1 MGSSAAEI
9 ERQITE
15 TREHLDANLR
25 VLERRAAK
33 GARKAARV
41 AAIGVVGVASAAAV
55 GYAVYTLARHRSPAA
70 VVRDAVPR
78 SIRHLPRKVAK
89 VLKHRPAK
97 VKVVAAGSDAPRG
110 QSSWRTIAE
119 KVATAVAV
127 SIAGALASRIIK
139 PGGRS
144 DPSRP
149 Q

>member
-1 MGSSAAEI
+1 M
-9 ERQITE
+9 
-15 TREHLDANLR
+15 
-25 VLERRAAK
+25 VC
-33 GARKAARV
+33 V
-41 AAIGVVGVASAAAV
+41 AAQIPKHLHPIVIGSLFVRRNDELLLDLRSCERAL
-55 GYAVYTLARHRSPAA
+55 LAIPFF
-70 VVRDAVPR
+70 DKY
-78 SIRHLPRKVAK
+78 LPRKVAK

-97 VKVVAAGSDAPRG
+97 VKVVAASSDAPRG
-110 QSSWRTIAE
+110 QSSWRMIAE

>member
-25 VLERRAAK
+25 VLERRAAR

-41 AAIGVVGVASAAAV
+41 AAIAVVSVASAAAV
-55 GYAVYTLARHRSPAA
+55 GYAVYRLTRHRSPAA

-78 SIRHLPRKVAK
+78 SIRHLPSKVAK
-89 VLKHRPAK
+89 VLKHRPAT
-97 VKVVAAGSDAPRG
+97 VKVVATGSDAPRG
-110 QSSWRTIAE
+110 QSPWRTIAE

-127 SIAGALASRIIK
+127 SMAGAFASRIVK
-139 PGGRS
+139 SGGRS

-149 Q
+149 K